1 MLFDNNWKQLN
12 DSNHSIQQEGLAAI
26 KSLTYDSLHEVF
38 YFANNNKNPGIYRL
52 KVHNETSFEINKLVE
67 GSSNENIRDIVYDSH
82 DDALYWS
89 DSEQQKIF
97 KFKLKTNSKEVFLNA
112 SSGVEGLEIDSC
124 KRNLFFVRKFNE
136 KLNVVSL
143 DSNQDRK
150 ATEVGV
156 GNHIKPLAV
165 AIDHQNRRLYVA
177 DKHPSNS
184 YSIDSILT
192 NGSDFRR
199 EIDSHQKTPRSIAV
213 DSEYVYYVE
222 GSDHEL
228 RRYKKNYDLNVK
240 QTSDT
245 FLRSKLKGDPQ
256 DIIVKSNFIT
266 DLKSELCK
274 ASQTM
279 NEAVTM
285 KTVRTITQATTTQ
298 ATTEAPKKEETNCA
312 CKENNFCEIN
322 RCNNFCLNDG
332 KCSIV
337 KGEPKCFCNMKFAG
351 DRCEVNVC
359 TNYCLNDGECTVNRN
374 TKQPLCKCDGNFSG
388 KRCEKSRADAK
399 VETTSEAKVP
409 ESTVDREI
417 STLADLPQNLI
428 QNAEKHIA
436 PTMEC
441 SQLNVTYIIIAVCA
455 TISLFIFLVILVIA
469 KKMKRPIRPRI
480 KKTFKVRKNIE
491 PLTYRPHTEQCE
503 VIIEDCCNMNICETV
518 CFLFNFPSTF
528 LLTVFVFPL
537 ALLRSKNPSERNQ
550 RKQPQR

>member
-1 MLFDNNWKQLN
+1 MLFDSNWKQLN
-12 DSNHSIQQEGLAAI
+12 DSKHSIQQEGLAAI

-38 YFANNNKNPGIYRL
+38 YFANNNKNPGVYRL
-52 KVHNETSFEINKLVE
+52 KVHNETSFEIDRLVV
-67 GSSNENIRDIVYDSH
+67 GSSSESIRDIIYDSH

-97 KFKLKTNSKEVFLNA
+97 KFKLKTNSKEIFLDT
-112 SSGVEGLEIDSC
+112 GYGIEGLEIDSC
-124 KRNLFFVRKFNE
+124 KRNLFFVRSFNQ

-143 DSNQDRK
+143 DSNGERK
-150 ATEVGV
+150 ATEVGA
-156 GNHIKPLAV
+156 GNHIQPLAI

-177 DKHPSNS
+177 DNHPSNS

-222 GSDHEL
+222 GNEHEL
-228 RRYKKNYDLNVK
+228 RRYKKKYDLSVK
-240 QTSDT
+240 QTSYT
-245 FLRSKLKGDPQ
+245 FLQTHFKSDPQ

-285 KTVRTITQATTTQ
+285 KTVEATIQ
-298 ATTEAPKKEETNCA
+298 ATTEAPKIEA
-312 CKENNFCEIN
+312 NNFCEIN

-337 KGEPKCFCNMKFAG
+337 KGEPKCFCSMKFIG

-359 TNYCLNDGECTVNRN
+359 TNYCLNDGECTVNHY
-374 TKQPLCKCDGNFSG
+374 TKQPSCKCDGNFSG
-388 KRCEKSRADAK
+388 KRCEKSRTN
-399 VETTSEAKVP
+399 VETTSEDKV
-409 ESTVDREI
+409 TVDREI

-441 SQLNVTYIIIAVCA
+441 SRLNVTYIIVAVCT
-455 TISLFIFLVILVIA
+455 TISLFILLIILVVA

-518 CFLFNFPSTF
+518 CFLFNFSLHF
-528 LLTVFVFPL
+528 Y
-537 ALLRSKNPSERNQ
+537 
-550 RKQPQR
+550 